1 MATDP
6 KTVIAG
12 LIFLGMLVGG
22 IWFVAMRMQANRAAA
37 LEAAAPKVA
46 GQDELEG
53 KALNPEQF
61 DEPDDDILDQ
71 LGEMLGENDED

>member
-6 KTVIAG
+6 RTVIAG
-12 LIFLGMLVGG
+12 MVFVGMLIGG
-22 IWFVAMRMQANRAAA
+22 IWFVAMRMQTNRAAA
-37 LEAAAPKVA
+37 LEAAAPKDA

-53 KALNPEQF
+53 KAHDPGQF

-71 LGEMLGENDED
+71 LGEMLGEGDED